1 MKKLLSR
8 MPIYLSHKLLSI
20 ACILITVSIE
30 KAESFQLSRV
40 GVNCERITIS
50 REPSSSTTELS
61 AACHQAYVSRRKILG
76 VMGMSG
82 VASFLTGAP
91 QPSAA
96 LDMDAF
102 ISKELEV
109 DKSKTYLSD
118 DVKTCKYAAPGKEKG
133 DACVRAGISIAG
145 KNGGV
150 NAYGEIDRGDFV
162 RCKTS
167 YPMIDGKY
175 VKTITCQ

>member
-1 MKKLLSR
+1 MLNEQRSLNDGEE
-8 MPIYLSHKLLSI
+8 LD
-20 ACILITVSIE
+20 
-30 KAESFQLSRV
+30 SFKSL
-40 GVNCERITIS
+40 
-50 REPSSSTTELS
+50 PSSFSNQQS
-61 AACHQAYVSRRKILG
+61 SRRNIFKSITSTSVAFSLLG
-76 VMGMSG
+76 VAGTSTQ
-82 VASFLTGAP
+82 S
-91 QPSAA
+91 SIA

-102 ISKELEV
+102 MNKELEG
-109 DKSKTYLSD
+109 DKTKSEISD

-150 NAYGEIDRGDFV
+150 DAYGRINRGDYV

-175 VKTITCQ
+175 VKTVTCE